1 MKSNMTKHFEAK
13 AKRGLCMAQGGLIEQ
28 QAQRLQ
34 PPQQPAQPQAP
45 LAEPKQFGAAQF
57 NTQDLMGMD
66 RLTAG
71 QYTNNPDIL
80 NAAMDAEPPQRYLD
94 YSPTQTPMQANAQ
107 RTRNPVAP
115 APRQPLPQL
124 GDDQSPQK
132 WGSTALRSMSGG
144 LRMAEGGM
152 VPETAE
158 QVMARMASK
167 YGTTGAAQ
175 AAPVAQP
182 TPAPVQAAPPPVQ
195 PPKVGMSGLLGRAV
209 GSLRGADER
218 LRQATNFAEGGIV
231 RGKGGPTDDEVP
243 MTIGGT
249 DVNLSNKEAV
259 LPVKTVDALGG
270 PEAVEHLIE
279 TTNGKPPVRGGLR
292 AGGGYFTGTGG
303 DVIDPKALRPEFR
316 GQAQTPV
323 IQPAA
328 NAGLEAT
335 RNIRAENAGLKYIDP
350 RATAS
355 PSAAP
360 TPQAPTQPLPRGE
373 QFGRNAAKVYTD
385 LGGARG
391 MAGKAINALV
401 PAAAALD
408 TMGDAGI
415 RVEGN
420 REGDAT
426 NETAGGMTR
435 VANAAKEVGLRAGDW
450 GTKGADMLMDLPL
463 WALNKAGATSEG
475 KPLEYGLI
483 NKNYRQGMRDANLA
497 GVTIPQSSPEREMT
511 QAPTKPKLRFEDLP
525 QASSS
530 NEGGV
535 KSQPSVNPLS
545 NDQST
550 LLDNTLGKDATLPQ
564 GLRGRWAGN
573 DPMKAQQF
581 TSADNAANG
590 LRNNPAN
597 GHGVVSIKQKDG
609 SFKNVLMG
617 PSEYTAADGSK
628 TSDWSKTSQ
637 FAQGTAQAA
646 KDKVSLRD
654 LEYSNAKFNAT
665 SDQITDP
672 NARAAGLRGLA
683 QYDVEEKQ
691 KAETAKNA
699 ASAESA
705 RIGHLLT
712 ERGQNI
718 TLAGH
723 KAMQGNTDRAFKA
736 EQDGKVAKRIKDSLD
751 IAAPTE
757 GLKDE
762 ALAVAKQN
770 RADLEQALYAAHKT
784 MPTSEAEYAQESPNM
799 LNQSKLSVAMRNAVK
814 NAGMLNRIG
823 NVGHDMWTSLN
834 ALTPVKQGDN
844 LVFEGGFTIP
854 YKNVIGND
862 ADLDAAYKARIAKV
876 K

>member
-1 MKSNMTKHFEAK
+1 MMSNITKNFKAK
-13 AKRGLCMAQGGLIEQ
+13 AKRGLCMAQGGLLEQ
-28 QAQRLQ
+28 QVQQTLQ
-34 PPQQPAQPQAP
+34 PQTAAPAPAYMDWQERENAEKTARWRQDDLLSRGVAPQQTATLGTALQQPQQAAKPGAAPAQPYMDWQEREN
-45 LAEPKQFGAAQF
+45 AEK
-57 NTQDLMGMD
+57 TSRWRQDDL
-66 RLTAG
+66 LSSAG
-71 QYTNNPDIL
+71 
-80 NAAMDAEPPQRYLD
+80 R
-94 YSPTQTPMQANAQ
+94 
-107 RTRNPVAP
+107 
-115 APRQPLPQL
+115 
-124 GDDQSPQK
+124 
-132 WGSTALRSMSGG
+132 G
-144 LRMAEGGM
+144 LRMADGGM

-175 AAPVAQP
+175 AAPVAH
-182 TPAPVQAAPPPVQ
+182 PAPVQAPQPVAQ
-195 PPKVGMSGLLGRAV
+195 PKPAVGGLFGRAL
-209 GSLRGADER
+209 GG
-218 LRQATNFAEGGIV
+218 LRQTNEQLRQVSNYAEGGIV

-270 PEAVEHLIE
+270 PEAVEALIE
-279 TTNGKPPVRGGLR
+279 ETNGKPPVSKGLR
-292 AGGGYFTGTGG
+292 QGGEYFTGTGG

-360 TPQAPTQPLPRGE
+360 TQPLPRGE

-385 LGGARG
+385 MGGARG

-435 VANAAKEVGLRAGDW
+435 VANAAKEIGLRAGDW

-525 QASSS
+525 QANYS
-530 NEGGV
+530 NEGRV
-535 KSQPSVNPLS
+535 KSQASVNPLS
-545 NDQST
+545 NAQST

-672 NARAAGLRGLA
+672 NARAAGMRGLA

-691 KAETAKNA
+691 KAEVAKNA

-718 TLAGH
+718 TLRGQDN
-723 KAMQGNTDRAFKA
+723 MQRNNERDAAVAAEKDKRDDAAKSA
-736 EQDGKVAKRIKDSLD
+736 EQYFTMNDEKGNKVVDHGKLGLFNRWRSSFGQNDPRAK
-751 IAAPTE
+751 
-757 GLKDE
+757 
-762 ALAVAKQN
+762 
-770 RADLEQALYAAHKT
+770 LEQSELYRRFMAEQVVKEMGAGGSKTELPINHKGTRPASLRDVLTMGNGVMLPFGQVEEFDNGAAIRS
-784 MPTSEAEYAQESPNM
+784 TSIPKNEYDTRR
-799 LNQSKLSVAMRNAVK
+799 LL
-814 NAGMLNRIG
+814 G
-823 NVGHDMWTSLN
+823 
-834 ALTPVKQGDN
+834 
-844 LVFEGGFTIP
+844 
-854 YKNVIGND
+854 
-862 ADLDAAYKARIAKV
+862 LDK
-876 K
+876 